1 MLNTGIRNTP
11 YPSLND
17 ILVGESKFCNILLL
31 GHQPWRDAPM
41 TVDDLNRTNTNKTDL
56 NRANTNKTDLNR
68 TNTNKTEPS
77 QPLRRDQPGGINQ
90 ALRELKQLETGTFIP
105 PHILTWL

>member
-1 MLNTGIRNTP
+1 
-11 YPSLND
+11 
-17 ILVGESKFCNILLL
+17 
-31 GHQPWRDAPM
+31 M

-77 QPLRRDQPGGINQ
+77 QPLRRDQSGGINQ

-105 PHILTWL
+105 IHNLVKYPLIGFGNLLSPESCT